1 MTNNMR
7 TFALN
12 FGKRSKKSY
21 FTYNQSSTK
30 FMDWL
35 NSLLFS
41 DGIAHTILIYSFVIF
56 TGLLLGKIKIFG
68 VSLGATFVL
77 FMGIIVGHFGFS
89 VNHETAD
96 FIKDFG
102 LILFIY
108 SIGLQVGP
116 GFFSSFKKGGI
127 TLNLLAGGIVL
138 LGVLVTIAFYYILD
152 GRISMPMLVGV
163 MSGAVTNTPGLGAA
177 QEALRQAYEA
187 GQITDIPQIALGYAV
202 AYPLGVVGVITS
214 IILIR
219 VIFKINLGKEA
230 KELEKNDESLQEQPE
245 RLTIKFTNKA
255 IAGKTLHETKQMI
268 GRKFVISRMMRN
280 DEYFIPQSDTV
291 LEIDDILLAV
301 ASSIDAEPIVA
312 FMGEKTTMDW
322 KESDK
327 QLVSRRIVITRSE
340 INGKTLG
347 DLKLRT
353 IYGVNVTRVNR
364 SGFDLLGSAN
374 LVLQVG
380 DRVMVV
386 GELEAINKVEKLLGN
401 ALRKLNEPPIITIFV
416 GIFLGILLGSIPLY
430 FPGMPMPVKLGLAGG
445 PLIVAILIGRFGYK
459 LKLITY
465 TTLSANLMLREVGIT
480 LFLASVG
487 IASGGQFVETVFTG
501 NGLLWIGVGV
511 AITMIPL
518 LIMGFI
524 GRKFTKV
531 NYYTLMGLMAGSTTD
546 PPALAYANTVG
557 ITDEPAVA
565 YSTVYPLT
573 MFLRVIAAQL
583 LILIFV

>member
-1 MTNNMR
+1 
-7 TFALN
+7 
-12 FGKRSKKSY
+12 
-21 FTYNQSSTK
+21 
-30 FMDWL
+30 MDWL
-35 NSLLFS
+35 YNLLFS

-56 TGLLLGKIKIFG
+56 TGLLLGKIKVFG
-68 VSLGATFVL
+68 ISIGGTFVL
-77 FMGIIVGHFGFS
+77 FMGIVVGHFGFT
-89 VNHETAD
+89 VNPEIAD

-127 TLNLLAGGIVL
+127 ALNLLAAGTVL
-138 LGVLVTIAFYYILD
+138 LAVLVTIAFFYILD
-152 GRISMPMLVGV
+152 GRISMPMLVGI

-177 QEALRQAYEA
+177 QEALCQAYDA
-187 GQITDIPQIALGYAV
+187 GQISEIPQIALGYAV
-202 AYPLGVVGVITS
+202 AYPFAVVGIITS
-214 IILIR
+214 IVLIR
-219 VIFKINLGKEA
+219 VIFKISLDKETSD
-230 KELEKNDESLQEQPE
+230 LEKKDDSQLEKPE
-245 RLTIKFTNKA
+245 RLTVKFTNKA
-255 IAGKTLHETKQMI
+255 ILGKSLHHIREMI
-268 GRKFVISRMMRN
+268 GRKFVISRMLRN
-280 DEYFIPQSDTV
+280 DEFFIPQSDTI
-291 LEIDDILLAV
+291 LEIDDVLLVIASAV
-301 ASSIDAEPIVA
+301 DAEPIIA
-312 FMGEKTTMDW
+312 FLGEKSEVNW
-322 KESDK
+322 KASEK
-327 QLVSRRIVITRSE
+327 QLVSRRIVITRNE

-364 SGFDLLGSAN
+364 SGFDLLGSTN

-386 GELEAINKVEKLLGN
+386 GELAAVNKVENLLGN
-401 ALRKLNEPPIITIFV
+401 ALKKLNEPPIITIFV
-416 GIFLGILLGSIPLY
+416 GIFLGVLLGSIPIF

-487 IASGGQFVETVFTG
+487 LASGGQFVETVFTG
-501 NGLLWIGVGV
+501 DGLMWIGIGI

-518 LIMGFI
+518 LIMGSI
-524 GRKFTKV
+524 GRKFAKI
-531 NYYTLMGLMAGSTTD
+531 NYFTLMGLMAGSSTN
-546 PPALAYANTVG
+546 PPALAYSNSLAVN
-557 ITDEPAVA
+557 DEPAVA

-573 MFLRVIAAQL
+573 MFLRVLAAQL
-583 LILIFV
+583 LILIFI